1 MKPIIIEMDEMTDS
15 AQIYHANIHPVVI
28 RLIYIVLGLMCAA
41 ILWMYFSR
49 LETVIKAQGQM
60 VYRETDG
67 DGALMH
73 VTSDVGGTYYAEI
86 YIKAADIS
94 SLKKGQKVKLTL
106 ASYPSGEYGAVTGY
120 VENIVKNLLSEDGQ
134 RTEYYVVR
142 VKCEENNA
150 VLQNIEQQKG
160 ELGLSVDGM
169 NCEAKIITGRQR
181 IIRYILSQIG
191 LAV

>member
-94 SLKKGQKVKLTL
+94 SLKKIRKAKGITQKELAELSGASLRMIQLYEQKQQDISKAETQTL
-106 ASYPSGEYGAVTGY
+106 L
-120 VENIVKNLLSEDGQ
+120 NISKVLGCSVNALL
-134 RTEYYVVR
+134 
-142 VKCEENNA
+142 N
-150 VLQNIEQQKG
+150 
-160 ELGLSVDGM
+160 
-169 NCEAKIITGRQR
+169 
-181 IIRYILSQIG
+181 
-191 LAV
+191 